1 MVNVSIHDPDK
12 HTFDGKYTYSLYY
25 IYMYICHISSWLE
38 KYPLLIYL
46 WNPCWIFIYIYSTQ
60 KKDPFHLFKRAIL
73 KVSVSGE
80 ESKFP

>member
-1 MVNVSIHDPDK
+1 MSHILVI
-12 HTFDGKYTYSLYY
+12 GKIPPVDLLVKSL
-25 IYMYICHISSWLE
+25 L
-38 KYPLLIYL
+38 
-46 WNPCWIFIYIYSTQ
+46 NIYIYSTQ

>member
-25 IYMYICHISSWLE
+25 IYIYVYMSHILVIG
-38 KYPLLIYL
+38 KIPPVDLLVKSL
-46 WNPCWIFIYIYSTQ
+46 LNIYIYSTQ

>member
-25 IYMYICHISSWLE
+25 IYVYMSHILVIG
-38 KYPLLIYL
+38 KIPPVDLLVKSL
-46 WNPCWIFIYIYSTQ
+46 LNIYIYSTQ